1 MTWTWKT
8 RGVAVMVAV
17 LAGLTPTPAAAQG
30 QAIDGIIEGIVRQ
43 QDGGGTVPGA
53 TVRAFNAGNGYE
65 RTVVTDTAGR
75 YGMPLM
81 PPGEYVVFVEAATF
95 ASMSQTGL
103 TLRAGQVLT
112 VEFVLPLAAFSESVQ
127 VTADLPAVEVGR
139 TVQANT
145 YDERTVRAVPTIGR
159 SIMDFF
165 VLQPGVNARPLSTG
179 GSGTGT
185 PTTVYGGL
193 GLRQMNVDGV
203 SNNLQ
208 GGARNLVISQEAIQE
223 FQTVTN
229 YSAEFGRVAGG
240 LQNAFTRSGGN
251 TLRGSAYLFTRQDW
265 LSARPFLLAPSAPK
279 PEFERYNYGFTAGG
293 PIARDKSF
301 YFVSYERWSQDLP
314 QILTITPE
322 NAALLGIAAGSIGA
336 QTSTFRAHTV
346 TARNDTQLTANH
358 RFSFRFNYY
367 YDRESPLGGG
377 QVSREVLARF
387 DENPYSYTAQL
398 VSVLRPNLVNEARFL
413 YAARG
418 IENGVAADPDAPNI
432 SISGVASF
440 NGNANGTRVTN
451 ERGIH
456 IINNLTWTKG
466 RHQIKAG
473 IDLLPVSFRER
484 TTNINGSFVFG
495 GLPAVVGV
503 RGAVSALD
511 QFLLTE
517 RGAIDPATGRP
528 YSYSRFTQSIGA
540 EFFEAGTFNEGY
552 FVQDDFRVSDRLKL
566 NVGLRYERF
575 GRPAA
580 NLNPDLPP
588 TGTFPSDNN
597 NWAPRVGLAWDPAGD
612 GRTVIRA
619 GAGVYYNVLV
629 AQTYNTFLRGN
640 GRDVI
645 NVNVTPAQAGAP
657 PFTRGRVVP
666 PTGVS
671 VISDVRYMDEDFQD
685 IRVTSWHATVER
697 EVAPALAAS
706 VTYQGNQARNLPL
719 ALNVNLAQAGT
730 LPDGRRRWSTQNR
743 PDPRY
748 GNIFVSSSI
757 GEQDYHGL
765 VTMLT
770 KRFSRG
776 YSFQIAHH
784 LSTAEGV
791 SFVDDFTGFGIF
803 TSASDPLDPEVDRGP
818 SDFDMRHRLSLTAV
832 VEPRVPGLTGVAG
845 AIVNGWQIS
854 SRLIASDGFAFTGTT
869 GQDTNGDT
877 VFNDRPEGQRRN
889 AYVLPGYLTFDLRLA
904 RMVNPG
910 AGRRLELI
918 AEGFNM
924 TNRLNP
930 TNVNRVW
937 GPNPTANATFNQVT
951 AAESARQFQLA
962 ARFSF

>member
-1 MTWTWKT
+1 MKVL
-8 RGVAVMVAV
+8 RVLAVLGVAIGSWAAPG
-17 LAGLTPTPAAAQG
+17 LARAQG
-30 QAIDGIIEGIVRQ
+30 QAIDGIIEGVVRQ
-43 QDGGGTVPGA
+43 QEMGAAVSGA

-65 RTVVTDTAGR
+65 RTVQTDASGR

-81 PPGEYVVFVEAATF
+81 PPGEYIVFVEAATF

-103 TLRAGQVLT
+103 QLRAGQVMR
-112 VEFVLPLAAFSESVQ
+112 VEFALPLASFAESVQ
-127 VTADLPAVEVGR
+127 VTADLPAIEAGR

-159 SIMDFF
+159 SILDFF

-265 LSARPFLLAPSAPK
+265 LSARPFLLAPTAPK
-279 PEFERYNYGFTAGG
+279 PEFQRYNYGGTVGG
-293 PIARDKSF
+293 PLVRDQSF

-314 QILTITPE
+314 QILTVTPQ
-322 NAALLGIAAGSIGA
+322 NAALLGIPSDSIGA

-346 TARNDTQLTANH
+346 TARNDTQLSPNH
-358 RFSFRFNYY
+358 RLSFRFNYY

-377 QVSREVLARF
+377 LVSREVLARF

-418 IENGVAADPDAPNI
+418 IENGVSADPNAPNI
-432 SISGVASF
+432 NISGVASF
-440 NGNANGTRVTN
+440 NGNANGNRVTN

-456 IINNLTWTKG
+456 IINNLTWTTG

-473 IDLLPVSFRER
+473 IDLLPVSFKER

-495 GLPAVVGV
+495 GLPAVAGV
-503 RGAVSALD
+503 RGAVSALE
-511 QFLLTE
+511 QFQFAE
-517 RGAIDPATGRP
+517 RGLLDPSTGRP
-528 YSYSRFTQSIGA
+528 YSYSRFTQSVGA
-540 EFFEAGTFNEGY
+540 EFFEASTFNQGY

-566 NVGLRYERF
+566 NLGLRYENF
-575 GRPAA
+575 GRPEA
-580 NLNPDLPP
+580 NLNPDLPA
-588 TGTFPSDNN
+588 TGSFPADNN
-597 NWAPRVGLAWDPAGD
+597 NWAPRIGLAFDPSGD

-619 GAGVYYNVLV
+619 GAGVYYNVV
-629 AQTYNTFLRGN
+629 VSQTYNNLLRSN

-645 NVNVTPAQAGAP
+645 NVNVTPTQPGAP
-657 PFTRGRVVP
+657 AFTRGRVTP

-671 VISDVRYMDEDFQD
+671 VISDVRYMAEDFQD
-685 IRVTSWHATVER
+685 IRVASWFATVER

-706 VTYQGNQARNLPL
+706 VTYQGNQARNLPV
-719 ALNVNLAQAGT
+719 ALNVNLAENGT

-748 GNIFVSSSI
+748 GNIFVSSSV

-776 YSFQIAHH
+776 YSFQLSHH
-784 LSTAEGV
+784 LSKAEGAA
-791 SFVDDFTGFGIF
+791 FVDDFIGFGVF
-803 TSASDPLDPEVDRGP
+803 TSPSDPLDVEVDRGP
-818 SDFDMRHRLSLTAV
+818 SDFDMRQRLTLTAV
-832 VEPRVPGLTGVAG
+832 AEPRVPGLTGVAG
-845 AIVNGWQIS
+845 AIVNGWQLS
-854 SRLIASDGFAFTGTT
+854 SRLIASDGFAFTATT

-877 VFNDRPEGQRRN
+877 VFNDRPSGQSRN
-889 AYVLPGYLTFDLRLA
+889 SYVLPGYLTFDLRLS
-904 RMVNPG
+904 RTIDLG
-910 AGRRLELI
+910 AGRRAELI

-937 GPNPTANATFNQVT
+937 GPNPAANATFEQVT
-951 AAESARQFQLA
+951 SAESARQFQLA
-962 ARFSF
+962 LRVSF

>member
-1 MTWTWKT
+1 MTWKT
-8 RGVAVMVAV
+8 LVVVAGAILVGS
-17 LAGLTPTPAAAQG
+17 LAPTDASAQG
-30 QAIDGIIEGIVRQ
+30 QAIDGIIEGVVRQ
-43 QDGGGTVPGA
+43 QAAGGAVSGA

-103 TLRAGQVLT
+103 VLRAGQVLT
-112 VEFVLPLAAFSESVQ
+112 VEFALPLASFSESVQ

-159 SIMDFF
+159 SILDFF

-293 PIARDKSF
+293 PLVRDRSF

-314 QILTITPE
+314 QILTVTPA
-322 NAALLGIAAGSIGA
+322 NAALLGIPAESIGA

-346 TARNDTQLTANH
+346 TARNDTQLSANH
-358 RFSFRFNYY
+358 RLSFRFNYY

-377 QVSREVLARF
+377 LVSREVLARF
-387 DENPYSYTAQL
+387 DEDPYSYTAQL

-418 IENGVAADPDAPNI
+418 IERGVAADPDAPNI
-432 SISGVASF
+432 NISGVASF
-440 NGNANGTRVTN
+440 NGNANGKTVTR
-451 ERGIH
+451 ERGVH
-456 IINNLTWTKG
+456 IINNLTWTVG
-466 RHQIKAG
+466 RHSIKAG

-484 TTNINGSFVFG
+484 TTNINGGFVFG
-495 GLPAVVGV
+495 GLPAVAGV

-511 QFLLTE
+511 QFLFTE
-517 RGAIDPATGRP
+517 RGVIDPATGRP

-540 EFFEAGTFNEGY
+540 EFFEARTFNQGY
-552 FVQDDFRVSDRLKL
+552 FIQDDFRVSDRLKVNL
-566 NVGLRYERF
+566 GLRYESF
-575 GRPAA
+575 GRPDA

-588 TGTFPSDNN
+588 TGRFPSDNN
-597 NWAPRVGLAWDPAGD
+597 NWAPRIGLAFDPVGD
-612 GRTVIRA
+612 GRTVFRA

-629 AQTYNTFLRGN
+629 AQTYNNLLRSN

-645 NVNVTPAQAGAP
+645 NVNVTPTQPGAP
-657 PFTRGRVVP
+657 PFSRGKVTP

-671 VISDVRYMDEDFQD
+671 VISDVRYMADDFEN
-685 IRVTSWHATVER
+685 IRVTSWYATLER
-697 EVAPALAAS
+697 EVLPSLAAS
-706 VTYQGNQARNLPL
+706 VTYQGNQARDLAL

-776 YSFQIAHH
+776 YSFQLSHH
-784 LSTAEGV
+784 WSKADGV
-791 SFVDDFTGFGIF
+791 AFVDDFIGFGVF
-803 TSASDPLDPEVDRGP
+803 TAPSDPLDPEVDRGP
-818 SDFDMRHRLSLTAV
+818 SDFDMRQRLSLTAV
-832 VEPRVPGLTGVAG
+832 VEPRLAGLSGVAG
-845 AIVNGWQIS
+845 ALVNGWQLS
-854 SRLIASDGFAFTGTT
+854 SRLIASDGFAFTATT

-877 VFNDRPEGQRRN
+877 VFNDRPSGQSRN
-889 AYVLPGYLTFDLRLA
+889 SYVLPGYLTFDLRLS
-904 RMVNPG
+904 RMIDLG
-910 AGRRLELI
+910 AGRRVELI

-937 GPNPTANATFNQVT
+937 GPNPTANPTFQQVT
-951 AAESARQFQLA
+951 SAESARQFQLA
-962 ARFSF
+962 LRVSF